1 MSGHVENGT
10 FFKRNSEWYYYD
22 ENDYPHLTE
31 KTPPEAV
38 ESYEYWKKMYERPQ
52 KEGIIFY

>member
-1 MSGHVENGT
+1 MSEYVEKVT
-10 FFKRNSEWYYYD
+10 FFKRNPEWYYYD

-31 KTPPEAV
+31 KALPEAV
-38 ESYEYWKKMYERPQ
+38 ESYEYWKKMYERSQ